1 LRSKVL
7 ETGTFGVS
15 HTRVPTESRPGH
27 VALIAGL
34 YEAFDQ
40 NRPLNMEDLLT
51 VLQETVPLSRMME
64 EEIAAL
70 RLWAKQRARRAS
82 AIVAR
87 SA

>member
-1 LRSKVL
+1 
-7 ETGTFGVS
+7 
-15 HTRVPTESRPGH
+15 
-27 VALIAGL
+27 
-34 YEAFDQ
+34 
-40 NRPLNMEDLLT
+40 
-51 VLQETVPLSRMME
+51 MME